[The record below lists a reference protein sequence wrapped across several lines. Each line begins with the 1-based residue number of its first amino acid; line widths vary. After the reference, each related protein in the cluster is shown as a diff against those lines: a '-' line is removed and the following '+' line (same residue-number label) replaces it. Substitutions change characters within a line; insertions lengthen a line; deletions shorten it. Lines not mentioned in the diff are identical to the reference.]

1 MGRMAGK
8 LRLKGA
14 REAPPAKDRPISIR
28 DRAAEALAGDR
39 AEINDP
45 LYPAKRDAFA
55 RSRL

>member
-1 MGRMAGK
+1 MARK
-8 LRLKGA
+8 LRLKRGK
-14 REAPPAKDRPISIR
+14 EAPSAKDRPISIR

-45 LYPAKRDAFA
+45 LYLAKRDAFA